1 MLESV
6 SLTYRNASPE
16 DEGFLFELYAS
27 TRIKELD
34 AWGWNTQQQEAFLKM
49 QFQARQSSYKNQFP
63 NGNYQIILIQKLAVG
78 AMLIIRNEAEI
89 RLADIALLPEY
100 RDRGI
105 GSFLIQS
112 LLAEAA
118 RARKPVR
125 LQVIQFNRA
134 IKLYQRLGFSK
145 VSDSG
150 VYFSMEWL
158 PLVTMRVSNKR

>member
-6 SLTYRNASPE
+6 SLTYRNAVPE

-34 AWGWNTQQQEAFLKM
+34 AWGWNNQQQEAFLKM

-63 NGNYQIILIQKLAVG
+63 NSNYQIVLMHQLAVG
-78 AMLIIRNEAEI
+78 EI

-118 RARKPVR
+118 RARKPLR

-134 IKLYQRLGFSK
+134 LRLYQRLGFSK
-145 VSDSG
+145 VSDRG

-158 PLVTMRVSNKR
+158 PPAAAARR